1 MEALDR
7 LLGLV
12 CRDLGATR
20 AWLEYASGSAD
31 DSKTIR
37 VALDRGWNL
46 CASFDA
52 IPEGAAAQLET
63 LATSF
68 HRAWTEATTE
78 APRPADDGQRIR
90 SQIRETLD
98 ALEDRIGAAAVWV
111 VDERSPI
118 VWGSSTR
125 GAWMTDAD
133 EARSLGETFGDA
145 PPASV
150 QRWLAGQQVPPP
162 PPALAARLDDVRT
175 RLDATDD
182 PDGLLLTW
190 AAIAR
195 ACGSTQA
202 WCMPMGDVHA
212 LSRPF
217 AGIYRVVAIFD
228 GEFSPM
234 HAETTVTKAVPII
247 ERLVADHPPIDP
259 TPVGARVH
267 MLRRPD

>member
-20 AWLEYASGSAD
+20 AWLEYASGPED
-31 DSKTIR
+31 GETTVR
-37 VALDRGWNL
+37 VPLERGWTL
-46 CASFDA
+46 CASFEE
-52 IPEGAAAQLET
+52 IPDRAEAQLQT
-63 LATSF
+63 LAGSF
-68 HRAWTEATTE
+68 RRAWTDATE
-78 APRPADDGQRIR
+78 DAPRPADDGQRIR

-98 ALEDRIGAAAVWV
+98 ALEDRIAATAIWV

-118 VWGSSTR
+118 VWGSSSR
-125 GAWMTDAD
+125 GSWLRNAD
-133 EARSLGETFGDA
+133 DARSLGETFADA

-162 PPALAARLDDVRT
+162 PAGLAERLEEVRARVEQ
-175 RLDATDD
+175 ADD
-182 PDGLLLTW
+182 PDALLLAW
-190 AAIAR
+190 SAIAR
-195 ACGSTQA
+195 ACASNRA
-202 WCMPMGDVHA
+202 WCTPVGDAHA

-217 AGIYRVVAIFD
+217 AGIYRVVAVFD
-228 GEFSPM
+228 DECSPM
-234 HAETTVTKAVPII
+234 HAETTVAKAVPII